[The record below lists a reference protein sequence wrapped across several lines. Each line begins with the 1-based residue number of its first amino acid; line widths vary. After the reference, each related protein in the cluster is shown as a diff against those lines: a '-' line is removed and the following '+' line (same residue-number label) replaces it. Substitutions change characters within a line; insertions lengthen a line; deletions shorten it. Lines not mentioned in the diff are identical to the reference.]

1 MTASATSARYC
12 WLRTLPRMAM
22 PRALPS
28 SRAVS
33 LTAEATPCLL
43 SGSDSVIAV
52 VAGVPASAMPA
63 ANSTIPIGELPVVQ
77 VDADLRDDQRSRTP

>member
-1 MTASATSARYC
+1 
-12 WLRTLPRMAM
+12 M

-43 SGSDSVIAV
+43 SGSDSVMAV
-52 VAGVPASAMPA
+52 VAGVPARAIPA
-63 ANSTIPIGELPVVQ
+63 AN
-77 VDADLRDDQRSRTP
+77 RTRPLANCQ